1 MKKVLFV
8 LTVLNILLPKQVKA
22 QEVEFNISKDKITN
36 YLISNCDSKSK
47 EELYKKTIDWIS
59 INFKN
64 PKEVIQSQI
73 ENEMIRIEGFTENFN
88 GTSNASYLIE
98 ISFKEGKY
106 KFDPISFTIINGLN
120 KFDFF
125 STYSTYFKSDGTVKE
140 RLKVTVKGASDLINN
155 LNKSLAT
162 FINEG
167 KELNKKDEW

>member
-8 LTVLNILLPKQVKA
+8 LTVLNILLPKKVKA

-36 YLISNCDSKSK
+36 YLISNCDGKSK

-73 ENEMIRIEGFTENFN
+73 ENEMIRIEGFTKNFN

-140 RLKVTVKGASDLINN
+140 RLKDTVKGASDLINN

-162 FINEG
+162 YINEG